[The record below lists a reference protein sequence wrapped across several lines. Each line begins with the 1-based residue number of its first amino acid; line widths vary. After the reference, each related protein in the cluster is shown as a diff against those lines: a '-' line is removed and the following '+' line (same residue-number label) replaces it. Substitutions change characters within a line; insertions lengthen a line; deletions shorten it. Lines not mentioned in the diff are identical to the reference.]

1 MILTVLV
8 PNDFVSFLFL
18 GQKQICPSLFLLL
31 EHKEASI
38 GLPAAVWERN
48 LKGFAHVSSR
58 PETGFPSQIPREAP
72 TGMSDQTVHCLKV
85 QILCHLLRIRYAICF
100 VAFWKIFPLI
110 YCSLKGL
117 TRELSGRNI

>member
-1 MILTVLV
+1 MILS
-8 PNDFVSFLFL
+8 VSSSWDRSS
-18 GQKQICPSLFLLL
+18 IRPSLFLLL

-38 GLPAAVWERN
+38 GLPAAVWGRN

-58 PETGFPSQIPREAP
+58 LETEFPSQIPREAP

-100 VAFWKIFPLI
+100 VAFWKLFPLI
-110 YCSLKGL
+110 YCSLKGF